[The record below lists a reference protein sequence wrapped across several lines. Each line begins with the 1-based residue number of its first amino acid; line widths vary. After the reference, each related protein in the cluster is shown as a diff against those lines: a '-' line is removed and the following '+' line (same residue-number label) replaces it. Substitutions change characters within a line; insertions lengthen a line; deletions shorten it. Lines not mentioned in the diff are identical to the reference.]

1 MKRLLVIFLILQH
14 DISVYASA
22 YLPEVGKYKISFSAT
37 TTDAMSEKKRLG
49 RVEDFAKIQALLYAL
64 GEQRAMILQRV
75 ETAGRA
81 FLNSE
86 IRELEKISAAMNKLT
101 KAAYDL
107 NSFNEDDTAYF
118 NIEYGA
124 NEDQSFGL
132 NIGYT
137 LGHFAEMHNND
148 FNSNVTNASKD
159 IEAFYKHRLFQDDKL
174 IVTFKPAIG
183 CFSYN
188 DQPAYKV
195 DLGVLFGYMQKKKKF
210 DIFHEFNILARQN
223 FRKNTNTHLGY
234 GMSFLEGVKFQ
245 NGITLSSYTE
255 FQRGHASNFIY
266 NSMIYEQI
274 SVAKDFYFGRPK
286 GQPLTAQL
294 GYFWKT
300 SMKKG
305 IYAISG
311 PVFSL
316 WCTL

>member
-1 MKRLLVIFLILQH
+1 MKRLVVIFLILQN
-14 DISVYASA
+14 IASVYASA

-37 TTDAMSEKKRLG
+37 TIDSISEKRRLE
-49 RVEDFAKIQALLYAL
+49 RLKDFAQIQALLYAL
-64 GEQRAMILQRV
+64 GEQKAMILQNAKSANRP
-75 ETAGRA
+75 
-81 FLNSE
+81 FLNNE
-86 IRELEKISAAMNKLT
+86 IRELEKISDAMSKLT
-101 KAAYDL
+101 KAAYNL

-132 NIGYT
+132 NLGYT
-137 LGHFAEMHNND
+137 LGHFAEMHNGD
-148 FNSNVTNASKD
+148 FNSNVTNSSKD
-159 IEAFYKHRLFQDDKL
+159 IEAFYKHKLFQDDEI
-174 IVTFKPAIG
+174 IVTFNPAIG
-183 CFSYN
+183 YFAYN
-188 DQPAYKV
+188 DNPAYKI
-195 DLGVLFGYMQKKKKF
+195 DLGVLFGYKQEKKKF
-210 DIFHEFNILARQN
+210 DVFHEFNILARQN

-234 GMSFLEGVKFQ
+234 SMSLLEGISFR

-255 FQRGHASNFIY
+255 FQRGHSSSFIY

-274 SVAKDFYFGRPK
+274 SIAKDFYFGRPK